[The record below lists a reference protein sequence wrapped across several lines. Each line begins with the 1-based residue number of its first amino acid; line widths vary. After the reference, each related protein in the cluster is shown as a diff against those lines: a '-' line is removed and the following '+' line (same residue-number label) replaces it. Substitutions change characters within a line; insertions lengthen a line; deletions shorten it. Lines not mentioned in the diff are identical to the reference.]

1 MGRLIHDAVLT
12 RHSVLTVP
20 PTLSHLNFFMFSVI
34 HRTERTSSNKN
45 ARVAQAKYWMPKGL
59 KLLSLL
65 WGLWGMSE
73 TDWATLT
80 TAATQATLALFADR
94 ALIYIYRALNKLH
107 GQTNLSFPTFQSI
120 WLVLWPGTTIHACHS
135 QLSDVLLNV
144 FYCSVISLFF
154 F

>member
-1 MGRLIHDAVLT
+1 MGRLIHDIVLT
-12 RHSVLTVP
+12 RHSVLAVP
-20 PTLSHLNFFMFSVI
+20 PALSHLNFFMFSII
-34 HRTERTSSNKN
+34 HSTERTSSNKN
-45 ARVAQAKYWMPKGL
+45 AHVAQANHWMPEEL

-73 TDWATLT
+73 TDWAALT

-94 ALIYIYRALNKLH
+94 ALIYIYRALNELH
-107 GQTNLSFPTFQSI
+107 CQTNLSFPRFQSI

-135 QLSDVLLNV
+135 HLSDVLLNV